1 MKTKLPLLL
10 LFFVLFLFK
19 CDLKADPGHK
29 SPLEYRWVN
38 HPLDFYLNVTVDS
51 TTTPHSLLFETMY
64 EKKGIASFLLPI
76 YQLEKNSLT
85 FEIKIRYKTE
95 NCENLFL
102 AITSVGDCENIN
114 SIDTIQLNATQDWKE
129 CTRILKTKKAYF
141 LNISVGAVGYGQ
153 RKGKIWISDL
163 EVLGDGKAIGDN
175 PQQEYKKEDIHLKAT
190 DLIHW
195 NNKEYDNLPFLN
207 KKILGLGETTHGTET
222 MNDIGIEISKER
234 ILKHQCRFI
243 LLEIPLEFSLYI
255 NRYVQNDKN
264 FKFEYISERFEP
276 YLFSDSIL
284 SFIRWIKE
292 YNSAHN
298 QKISILGFDLNTT
311 PLLSRAD
318 LFNFFYN
325 LKSGGHVEEIDTIC
339 ESLLDSKTSFEKI
352 ISKFD
357 KSIRLADCLDKG
369 ELKLIHRCLE
379 ITGRSSSSYFRFVER
394 DRYMND
400 IVTFIIDHFLN
411 TNETVTLFG
420 HLGHL
425 NYKGNRVEL
434 MDYFSLGY
442 YLKSRYV
449 NNYSCIGLI
458 TNRGTAMLPV
468 SATNGGVT
476 KLEQAS
482 QGSLEFQV
490 NKLKMDSGY
499 LSMSKFT
506 CSDVFLLRELG
517 SGFSQNKKIIPNQ
530 FQYMIPKSRMEGVI
544 FTKESVNFMKGKEFF
559 KKNMNVEVVTMRFYI
574 KALEKLTQKKI
585 DLNI

>member
-1 MKTKLPLLL
+1 M
-10 LFFVLFLFK
+10 
-19 CDLKADPGHK
+19 
-29 SPLEYRWVN
+29 
-38 HPLDFYLNVTVDS
+38 
-51 TTTPHSLLFETMY
+51 
-64 EKKGIASFLLPI
+64 
-76 YQLEKNSLT
+76 
-85 FEIKIRYKTE
+85 
-95 NCENLFL
+95 
-102 AITSVGDCENIN
+102 
-114 SIDTIQLNATQDWKE
+114 
-129 CTRILKTKKAYF
+129 KTKKAYF
-141 LNISVGAVGYGQ
+141 LNISVGTVGYGQ

-163 EVLGDGKAIGDN
+163 EVLGDGKTIGDN
-175 PQQEYKKEDIHLKAT
+175 PQQEYKKEDIHLKTT

-325 LKSGGHVEEIDTIC
+325 LKSGGHVAEIDTIC

-442 YLKSRYV
+442 YLKSRYAK
-449 NNYSCIGLI
+449 NYSCIGLI

-476 KLEQAS
+476 KLEQAP

-490 NKLKMDSGY
+490 NKLKMDSVY